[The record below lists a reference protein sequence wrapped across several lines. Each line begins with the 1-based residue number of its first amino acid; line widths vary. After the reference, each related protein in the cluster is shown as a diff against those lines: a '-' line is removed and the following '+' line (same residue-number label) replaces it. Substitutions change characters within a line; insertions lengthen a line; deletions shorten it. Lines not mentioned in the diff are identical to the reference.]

1 MQFAPSTYYARKT
14 RRPSQR
20 AVRDAELSDK
30 IVDLHKKNRS
40 VYGLRKLWKA
50 AIRDDIDIGRDH
62 LGRLMGALG
71 LRGVVRGKA
80 KRTTIVDEQA
90 ARPADLV
97 DRQFRAAQP
106 NRLWVADITYVPTWS
121 GFCYVAFVTD
131 VFSRMIVGWQV
142 STNLRSDLALDALEM
157 AIHSR
162 QVEPGDGLVHH
173 SERGVQYLA
182 IRYSERLASEGA
194 VTSVGSRGDSY
205 DAMAE
210 SVHGL
215 YKAECVWRE
224 GPWRGRSDL
233 EIATAS
239 WVSWWN
245 DERLH
250 SELDYVP
257 PAEFEDL
264 YYRQKASA
272 LAVGNQ

>member
-1 MQFAPSTYYARKT
+1 
-14 RRPSQR
+14 
-20 AVRDAELSDK
+20 VRDGELSDK
-30 IVDLHKKNRS
+30 IVDLHRKHRS

-71 LRGVVRGKA
+71 LRGVVRGKT

-97 DRQFRAAQP
+97 DRQFRAAEP

-131 VFSRMIVGWQV
+131 VFSRTIVGWQV
-142 STNLRSDLALDALEM
+142 STSLRAELALDALEQ
-157 AIHSR
+157 AIWRRGREVS
-162 QVEPGDGLVHH
+162 GLIHH
-173 SERGVQYLA
+173 SDRGGQYLS

-205 DAMAE
+205 DNAMAE